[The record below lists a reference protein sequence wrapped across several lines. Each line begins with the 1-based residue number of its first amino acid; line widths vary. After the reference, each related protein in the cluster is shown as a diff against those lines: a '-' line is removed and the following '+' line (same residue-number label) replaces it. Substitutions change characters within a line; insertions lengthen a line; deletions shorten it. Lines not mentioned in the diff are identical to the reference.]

1 MNISSPRV
9 MFVVSGLN
17 TVFCSASSVMV
28 IIAAT
33 GEESPPEAE
42 DGVVA
47 TVEGKINPIIFPPI
61 INAAIKKPTTE
72 TNNERRITVFF
83 EDLLSISDL

>member
-17 TVFCSASSVMV
+17 TVFCLASSVMV

-33 GEESPPEAE
+33 GEELPLEAE

-47 TVEGKINPIIFPPI
+47 SIEGKMNYIP
-61 INAAIKKPTTE
+61 
-72 TNNERRITVFF
+72 TNNKCGH
-83 EDLLSISDL
+83 